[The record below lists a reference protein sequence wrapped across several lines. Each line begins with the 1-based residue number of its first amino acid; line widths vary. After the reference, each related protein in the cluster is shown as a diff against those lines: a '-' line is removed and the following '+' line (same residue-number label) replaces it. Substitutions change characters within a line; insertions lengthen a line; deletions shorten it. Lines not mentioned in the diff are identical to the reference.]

1 MKNLQVINHPSER
14 IVWLDMVR
22 LVAFLLLM
30 ACHATDP
37 VNAGATYGNGS
48 EISTPNEITW
58 ATFWGSFVRPC
69 VPLFVMLTGALL
81 LPVREG
87 MSEFYRRRI
96 PRVLYP
102 FIIWS
107 VLYYLTPWF
116 TGLLGADRSIVYYLF
131 CWAESDSQSLSDGMA
146 NVLRIPFSFS
156 YLAGHMWYIFLLIGL
171 YLYLPVFS
179 AWVAQATKRQKEWV
193 LALWAVST
201 FLPYFHEFVS
211 PYGFGTCSWNSYG
224 TFYYFAGFSGYLL
237 LGHYVKEYVEW
248 GVLKSFCIALPL
260 VVVGMVTTYFGFKYM
275 NALPEPTP
283 EQVELFW
290 TYCTPNVAMMSFG
303 WIVLLKRVRISS
315 SRVCAALSHLTICGF
330 GVYMAH
336 YFFMR
341 ICYDCVKH
349 LSTPTPL
356 QIPLTAVLMLLVSW
370 LFVSALK
377 RILGRY
383 SRYLVG

>member
-1 MKNLQVINHPSER
+1 MKNLQMPNHSSER
-14 IVWLDMVR
+14 IVWFDVVR

-48 EISTPNEITW
+48 EVSTPNEIAW
-58 ATFWGSFVRPC
+58 ATIWGALVRPC

-87 MSEFYRRRI
+87 MSDFYRRRI
-96 PRVLYP
+96 PRVLWP

-107 VLYYLTPWF
+107 VLYYLTPWL
-116 TGLLGADRSIVYYLF
+116 TGVLGAERSVVYYLF

-146 NVLRIPFSFS
+146 NVLKIPFAFS
-156 YLAGHMWYIFLLIGL
+156 YLASHMWYIFLLIGL

-193 LALWAVST
+193 LALWALST
-201 FLPYFHEFVS
+201 CLPYFQEFVS
-211 PYGFGTCSWNSYG
+211 AYAFGTCSWNAFG

-237 LGHYVKEYVEW
+237 LGHYVRRHVEW
-248 GVLKSFCIALPL
+248 GVLKSCCIALPL
-260 VVVGMVTTYFGFKYM
+260 MAVGMVITYLGYKHM
-275 NALPEPTP
+275 VALPEPTP

-315 SRVCAALSHLTICGF
+315 PRVCAALRHLTSCGF
-330 GVYMAH
+330 GIYMAH

-341 ICYDCVKH
+341 LSYDCVGF
-349 LSTPTPL
+349 LSLPTPL
-356 QIPLTAVLMLLVSW
+356 HIPMTAMLMLTVSW
-370 LFVSALK
+370 LFVGALK
-377 RILGRY
+377 RLTGKA
-383 SRYLVG
+383 SRYLLG